1 MSTSQ
6 TSYKPSA
13 EEVKNLREATQAG
26 MIECRNA
33 LVETG
38 GDFEKAKAKLAAA
51 GAEKLAKKAER
62 AANQGLVESYVHA
75 GGKIASLVEVNCE
88 TDFVA
93 RSEKFAGLARDI
105 AMQIVAMNPLYV
117 DRSSIPEDVIAAK
130 KAEFESQVPAGKPAD
145 VKEKIVSGKLEK
157 WFADVCLVDQAF
169 VKSDSGQTVGELIAA
184 VAGVLGENIKVKRFA
199 RFALGE

>member
-1 MSTSQ
+1 MSSQ
-6 TSYKPSA
+6 TTYKPSA

-33 LVETG
+33 LVHAG
-38 GDFEKAKAKLAAA
+38 GDFEKAKATLAAA

-62 AANQGLVESYVHA
+62 AANQGLIESYVHA

-93 RSEKFAGLARDI
+93 RGEKFSGLAKDI
-105 AMQIVAMNPLYV
+105 AMQIVAMSPTYV
-117 DRSSIPEDVIAAK
+117 DRTAIPEETIARK
-130 KAEFESQVPAGKPAD
+130 RAELEGQVPAGKPPE
-145 VKEKIVSGKLEK
+145 VKEKIITGKLEK
-157 WFADVCLVDQAF
+157 WFADVCLIDQAF
-169 VKSDSGQTVGELIAA
+169 VKSDSGQTVAELIAS